1 MRRGACNSPE
11 RSSEETFVGRSWLW
25 RCEDVRRKKPP
36 LPIQV
41 NDRLAQMK
49 RESSALVQRAE
60 ALDDDKLKEKE
71 ALMQQANEV
80 LKERWGLRDVVVEGW
95 GKVRRSWKRRRG
107 A

>member
-1 MRRGACNSPE
+1 MRRGACKSPE
-11 RSSEETFVGRSWLW
+11 RSSEETFVGRS
-25 RCEDVRRKKPP
+25 RQSCEDVRRKKPP

-80 LKERWGLRDVVVEGW
+80 LKERVELRDVVVEGW